1 MAEAP
6 SIHPGWDADMK
17 ALISSFFE
25 LGPAKEGFNLSEAE
39 TVFAPDRYHA
49 ALEAE
54 IALGPAKPRATNGA
68 LKRELER
75 YVAIRR
81 QARK

>member
-6 SIHPGWDADMK
+6 RIHPGWDADMK
-17 ALISSFFE
+17 ALIRRVYE
-25 LGPAKEGFNLSEAE
+25 LGPAKEGFDLSAAE
-39 TVFAPDRYHA
+39 TVVAPERYHA

-54 IALGPAKPRATNGA
+54 IALGPAKARVMNGA

-75 YVAIRR
+75 YIAIRD
-81 QARK
+81 QAKK